1 MIKLSSIRLWKQALL
16 GGLAALLLLSACQGA
31 AGSQGAAQVVE
42 AYFQALVAK
51 DANQM
56 INLSCAAWEAS
67 AKQEYDSFAA
77 VETRL
82 EDAACQ
88 AGEQDGEYNLV
99 TCSGKII
106 ASYGAEDLEIDLG
119 ERTYQTVQ
127 EGGEWRMCGSR

>member
-1 MIKLSSIRLWKQALL
+1 MFLL
-16 GGLAALLLLSACQGA
+16 NACQGA
-31 AGSQGAAQVVE
+31 TNNSGAAQAVE
-42 AYFQALVAK
+42 AYFQALVVK

-82 EDAACQ
+82 ENVACQ
-88 AGEQDGEYNLV
+88 AGEQDNGV
-99 TCSGKII
+99 TLIICSGKII

-119 ERTYQTVQ
+119 ERTYQAVQ